1 MHGHTWCGSSSFPF
15 NRSSTRFFTQIVVAI
30 PRHAHRLAL
39 MHPGSSNRLNQR
51 HLDRF
56 IGDTLFAKLART
68 VCRAECLPRKE
79 LFETWEV
86 AKRIRRRFRGGP
98 IFDFGAGHGL
108 LAWTLLLLDDS
119 SNIAYCVDPA
129 RAPSFDTLS
138 RCLIERW
145 PHLAGRAL
153 YLSEDA
159 AEVEIEPGA
168 LLVSAHAC
176 GTLADVIL
184 GRAISGSH
192 RVAVLTCCH
201 DRNRCDTGGL
211 EGWLPIGL
219 AVDATRVARLRG
231 AGFVVHT
238 TTIPQEIT
246 PMNRLLLASPR
257 ERPPLKP
264 KTS

>member
-1 MHGHTWCGSSSFPF
+1 
-15 NRSSTRFFTQIVVAI
+15 
-30 PRHAHRLAL
+30 